1 MKRKS
6 SNANTITN
14 TNFTSKQ
21 NNTKTSREL
30 AGTYSFKDCFKN
42 LDYDTNEESETKP
55 LPITITTPKS
65 PMTPLR
71 KSSRSK
77 SQIKSYTDSSTKKSN
92 SQHKRNTHS
101 YKHDLEEAET
111 EENSNQ
117 FNSQLE
123 NIMKSFS
130 FINKNNDMNKNN
142 KNKLF
147 SQYVSFSKFPYD
159 HSLSKEIDIEIILE
173 KKSEKITETDEEEK
187 FNSNRSNSKSAK
199 SSKGRKRNT
208 SAKKQKHKDKHFPD
222 NEDLLKISK
231 KIEDALNLFFKK
243 CPFIYHEFSNPKG
256 RVNFI
261 NSSIDNINY
270 DFLYEKHANVNL
282 NSIENQNK
290 ALAVIKDINYIS
302 AFSSVFKRFIRGE
315 IMNEKFENYNS
326 QLWDNLFYIVTPM
339 VTFYFAKFEKSE
351 FWTRSGEDVRDT
363 GAFISNTHRVLEKM
377 LKDYGIHYKRIE
389 VKKLENNNKK
399 NTYNYNKQ
407 APTIPLYSLQNNT
420 SEVEVMNNFITDG
433 HNQNSD
439 SLIYITKY
447 YYTLLFNM
455 ILNEYE
461 ESSMNIYCPFPFE
474 NSTRHNCKIQIESF
488 IKPET
493 SSLSVNLKIFGCIF
507 NTHLMKLIR
516 FLTGQNELEEID
528 HLTTFLKE
536 ELEMMDYS
544 FNVKFHPF
552 MRSSSFYG
560 IHTKLTGP
568 VDKVIF
574 RDEEYKV
581 KMHNY

>member
-6 SNANTITN
+6 TN
-14 TNFTSKQ
+14 TATNINQQSSK
-21 NNTKTSREL
+21 TTREL
-30 AGTYSFKDCFKN
+30 TGNYSFKDAFKN
-42 LDYDTNEESETKP
+42 LDLETNQEPEIKP
-55 LPITITTPKS
+55 LEKSINVASPKS
-65 PMTPLR
+65 PMTPQR

-77 SQIKSYTDSSTKKSN
+77 SKMSNTNSSAKKSISKN
-92 SQHKRNTHS
+92 LKASFSFKKELQ
-101 YKHDLEEAET
+101 EAET
-111 EENSNQ
+111 EENSTQ

-130 FINKNNDMNKNN
+130 MISKNTEMDKNN
-142 KNKLF
+142 KNKLI
-147 SQYVSFSKFPYD
+147 SQYVSFKKFPYD
-159 HSLSKEIDIEIILE
+159 HSLSKQIDIEIVLE
-173 KKSEKITETDEEEK
+173 RKNKKIDSDEDEEK
-187 FNSNRSNSKSAK
+187 NDKSNSKSYSK
-199 SSKGRKRNT
+199 SKKSN
-208 SAKKQKHKDKHFPD
+208 KQKQSNFPD
-222 NEDLLKISK
+222 NEELIKICK
-231 KIEDALNLFFKK
+231 KIEGALNLFFKK
-243 CPFIYHEFSNPKG
+243 CPFIYYEFSNPKG
-256 RVNFI
+256 RMNFI

-290 ALAVIKDINYIS
+290 ALSVIKDINYIS

-315 IMNEKFENYNS
+315 IMNEQFENYNS

-351 FWTRSGEDVRDT
+351 FWTRSGEEVRDT
-363 GAFISNTHRVLEKM
+363 GAFISNSHRVLDKM
-377 LKDYGIHYKRIE
+377 LKDYGIAYKRIV
-389 VKKLENNNKK
+389 VKKLENNKK
-399 NTYNYNKQ
+399 NKQ
-407 APTIPLYSLQNNT
+407 APTIPLYSIQNNT
-420 SEVEVMNNFITDG
+420 SEVEIMSNFITDG
-433 HNQNSD
+433 NNQISE

-461 ESSMNIYCPFPFE
+461 DSSMNIYCPFPFE
-474 NSTRHNCKIQIESF
+474 NSTRHNCKIQIEYF
-488 IKPET
+488 TKPE
-493 SSLSVNLKIFGCIF
+493 SGSLSVNLKIFGCIF

-516 FLTGQNELEEID
+516 FLTGQNELEEIE
-528 HLTTFLKE
+528 HFTTFLKE

-544 FNVKFHPF
+544 FNMKFHPF

-568 VDKVIF
+568 LDKVIF
-574 RDEEYKV
+574 RDDEYKV